1 MNDLLNETIKN
12 FELKE
17 NRPEEVNPLMLAYIG
32 DAVYEVIIR
41 TIVIN
46 SGNRDMKLI
55 NRDAIKYVKA
65 PTQAKIAELLY
76 EKFTEEEQKQYKRGR
91 NAKSGTKAKNATI
104 NDYRK
109 ATGFEAVIGFLYLKN
124 EIDRIVYLCKL
135 GIESL

>member
-104 NDYRK
+104 NDYCK